1 MGTVCLSENLLP
13 TASTRKLNG
22 FTKAL
27 VEGLSGEGDS
37 TKDGSIT
44 INELNLFLTEWVKKL
59 TGGSQSP
66 TVTIPKTVFD
76 FPLATK

>member
-1 MGTVCLSENLLP
+1 VLVGNLLP

-22 FTKAL
+22 LTKAL
-27 VEGLSGEGDS
+27 AKGLSGEGNS

-44 INELNLFLTEWVKKL
+44 INELNLFLTERVKKL
-59 TGGSQSP
+59 TGGSHSP
-66 TVTIPKTVFD
+66 TVTIPKTVSD